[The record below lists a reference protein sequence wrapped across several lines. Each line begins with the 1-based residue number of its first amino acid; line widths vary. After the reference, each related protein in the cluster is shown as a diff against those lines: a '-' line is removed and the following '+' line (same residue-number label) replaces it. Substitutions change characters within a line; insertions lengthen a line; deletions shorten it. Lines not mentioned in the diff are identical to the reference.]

1 MTTASHNTMLREL
14 GYITGASGIS
24 QFQRDYNRI
33 GTQPVLITGEL
44 DEPSREALELA
55 HSTRDMFSM
64 LRDQQGRG
72 KR

>member
-1 MTTASHNTMLREL
+1 MTTTSHNTMLREL
-14 GYITGASGIS
+14 GYTTNASGVS

-44 DEPSREALELA
+44 DEPTREALELA
-55 HSTRDMFSM
+55 HSTREVFST
-64 LRDQQGRG
+64 LRDQPDRR